1 MAWWTCWLEHSH
13 VLHSGYVAAC
23 LKANQLEMH
32 YRREEQT
39 WAPVGAFQNLPA
51 VLRPA
56 CEPFES
62 KRPLTG
68 LLQDAV
74 GGPGRQDLA
83 SELSRHVYLLEP

>member
-1 MAWWTCWLEHSH
+1 MGPCWGVS
-13 VLHSGYVAAC
+13 
-23 LKANQLEMH
+23 K
-32 YRREEQT
+32 
-39 WAPVGAFQNLPA
+39 PPA

-68 LLQDAV
+68 LFQDAV
-74 GGPGRQDLA
+74 GEPGRQDLT